1 MKLSDQEMLCLA
13 KAINNNGEMKP
24 SIIKSVYSRSVDVKS
39 KLQTFEAKGLIRKT
53 DKPALFM
60 VRVDEDDKG
69 AKWQVPS
76 EVMEMAENI
85 KESKTNREKEERI
98 LEKYREGKYELE

>member
-13 KAINNNGEMKP
+13 KAINSNGKMKP
-24 SIIKSVYSRSVDVKS
+24 GIIRNVYSSSVDVKS
-39 KLQTFEAKGLIRKT
+39 KLQTLEAKGLIRKT

-76 EVMEMAENI
+76 EVMKMAKNI
-85 KESKTNREKEERI
+85 RESKTNREKEEKI
-98 LEKYREGKYELE
+98 LKKYREGKYVE